1 MRQLEASSDYR
12 ARREEITA
20 FNAGSRFLKKGLS
33 LTPVKFG
40 ISFTTTFL
48 NQAGALVHV
57 YQDGSVHLNHGGT
70 EMGQGLF
77 VKVAQIVAD
86 EFGIGLD
93 SVRITATHTGK
104 VPNTS
109 PTAASSGTDMNGMA
123 AKKAA
128 AEIRERLAEFIARDW
143 QVPVASIVF
152 RDDRVWSGERSLSFP
167 EVVKKAYLART
178 HLSAAGFYAT
188 PKITWDRPK
197 ATGRPFF

>member
-1 MRQLEASSDYR
+1 
-12 ARREEITA
+12 
-20 FNAGSRFLKKGLS
+20 
-33 LTPVKFG
+33 
-40 ISFTTTFL
+40 
-48 NQAGALVHV
+48 
-57 YQDGSVHLNHGGT
+57 
-70 EMGQGLF
+70 MGQGLF

-93 SVRITATHTGK
+93 RVRITATHTGK

-143 QVPVASIVF
+143 QLPVASIVF
-152 RDDRVWSGERSLSFP
+152 RDDRVTSGEKSLSFA

-197 ATGRPFF
+197 ATGRPFFYFAYGASCSEVTNRHTDRRVHPRPSRHPP